1 MMLPFK
7 ALSFFFVLILVICF
21 FPATNIAQ
29 NYLSL
34 DDLEDEHRGM
44 FFGGNLSFSGKPTRT
59 VGVSPVFGIHIFPDF
74 GVGLGADYFYAKRNE
89 NQINSYGGKV
99 FFQYHITKSLYAK
112 SQFSYLNYNGTWL
125 DTRYDSQFVPYLFV
139 GGGFQRPITSRA
151 ILELELLFDV
161 LQDESSVFD
170 SGQPIFNAGL
180 LFAL

>member
-1 MMLPFK
+1 MIFITPHTL
-7 ALSFFFVLILVICF
+7 LSQYDPPLIDF
-21 FPATNIAQ
+21 
-29 NYLSL
+29 
-34 DDLEDEHRGM
+34 EDEQRGM
-44 FFGGNLSFSGKPTRT
+44 FLGGNLSFSGSPTRT
-59 VGVSPVFGIHIFPDF
+59 FGISPVFGIHIFPDF

-125 DTRYDSQFVPYLFV
+125 DTRYDSQFVPYLFI
-139 GGGFQRPITSRA
+139 GGGFQRPIASRA

-170 SGQPIFNAGL
+170 AGQPIFNAGL
-180 LFAL
+180 IFAL